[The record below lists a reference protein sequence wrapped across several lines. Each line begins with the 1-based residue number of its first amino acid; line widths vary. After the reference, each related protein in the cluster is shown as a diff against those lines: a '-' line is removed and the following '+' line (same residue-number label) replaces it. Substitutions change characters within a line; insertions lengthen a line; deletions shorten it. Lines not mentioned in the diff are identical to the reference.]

1 VLGCVVCHH
10 AIRPHHQLALRA
22 LHNVVV
28 ADCPVLLAQPREELG
43 VGRAAI
49 RLASLLIC
57 VEDWGA

>member
-1 VLGCVVCHH
+1 VCHH